1 MTIPKISMPCFLAQ
15 LNKSTQQDPDVFAV
29 EFMMRL
35 TKEQPEMLACIIS
48 LVQPMIDFGEVEQVD
63 AVMAK
68 EHCLL
73 GIFCTLGVV
82 MEAISATIDAEEMNE
97 VWK

>member
-15 LNKSTQQDPDVFAV
+15 LNKSTQQDADVFAV

-35 TKEQPEMLACIIS
+35 TKEQPELLSCI
-48 LVQPMIDFGEVEQVD
+48 VAMVKPMVEFGESEQVD
-63 AVMAK
+63 SVVAA

-97 VWK
+97 AWK